1 MTAPTDGLLI
11 LQSQLS
17 QAVAALYEGSPQM
30 SDAAVARRMEAIERK
45 ACEYGMM
52 PLAHVARAGRH
63 AAGAP
68 GYRTALARHLE
79 RMDDAIGCRPV
90 DEAATAAIMA
100 SIALRLA

>member
-1 MTAPTDGLLI
+1 MTAPADGLLI
-11 LQSQLS
+11 IQSQLS
-17 QAVAALYEGSPQM
+17 QAVAALYASAPRM

-45 ACEYGMM
+45 AVEYGMI
-52 PLAHVARAGRH
+52 PLAKVARAGRR
-63 AAGAP
+63 AAGVA

-79 RMDDAIGCRPV
+79 RMDDAIGCQPL